1 MVDLSI
7 VHLKD
12 LVDMGIEVKDSQNL
26 NQVVREQSRVE
37 NQVNGLRESINRDLN
52 DETEFE

>member
-12 LVDMGIEVKDSQNL
+12 LVDMGVKDSQNL

-37 NQVNGLRESINRDLN
+37 NQVNELRESINRDLN
-52 DETEFE
+52 DETEE

>member
-12 LVDMGIEVKDSQNL
+12 LVDIEVKDSQNL